1 MRLTAGVEGAWM
13 VVVGV
18 IVGLLMVAAIAEL
31 SRRRRVGI
39 QLDRS
44 LREMA
49 ELSDI
54 RVIDNGERAANVA
67 VRPAHREHAAIERRP
82 AS

>member
-1 MRLTAGVEGAWM
+1 M
-13 VVVGV
+13 VVIGV
-18 IVGLLMVAAIAEL
+18 IAGLLLVAAVAEL
-31 SRRRRVGI
+31 SRRRRLGI

-44 LREMA
+44 LREMV

-54 RVIDNGERAANVA
+54 RVIDSAERAMNVA